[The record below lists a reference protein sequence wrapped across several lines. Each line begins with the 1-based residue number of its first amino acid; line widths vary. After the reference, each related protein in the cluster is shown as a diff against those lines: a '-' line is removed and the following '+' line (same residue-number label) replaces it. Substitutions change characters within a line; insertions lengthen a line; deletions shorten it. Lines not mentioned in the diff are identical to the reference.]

1 MEGSPCRV
9 HKLVADVCLIH
20 DGSALFARYK
30 NTAAYDGEEGWFL
43 PDDFLRHTE
52 HPEDA
57 AKRILQGQ
65 AGVSA
70 TSLRLAHIES
80 FEGHGFWHLIFHYA
94 ASATAPQSLTPGENV
109 KQLEWFPLDQLPPA
123 EQVAHHGWG
132 LETLQKVL
140 ETGG

>member
-1 MEGSPCRV
+1 MEKSPCKV
-9 HKLVADVCLIH
+9 HKLVADVCLIA
-20 DGSALFARYK
+20 DGNVLSARYK

-70 TSLRLAHIES
+70 PSTRLGHIES
-80 FEGHGFWHLIFHYA
+80 FEGHGTWHLIFHYA
-94 ASATAPQSLTPGENV
+94 ASTPGLLSLTPGENV
-109 KQLEWFPLDQLPPA
+109 KQLEWFPLDQLPPV
-123 EQVAHHGWG
+123 EHVAHHGWG
-132 LETLQKVL
+132 LETLQKLL